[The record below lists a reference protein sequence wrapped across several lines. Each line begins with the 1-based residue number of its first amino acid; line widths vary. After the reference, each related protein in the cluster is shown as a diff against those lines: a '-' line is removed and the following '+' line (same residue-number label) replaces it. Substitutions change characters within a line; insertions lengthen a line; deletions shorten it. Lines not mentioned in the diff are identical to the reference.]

1 MHRIQQTDCE
11 TADSEF
17 SRSFSI
23 DQIVSD
29 EKSNDTKSFRIVKLV
44 VIGPKICENS
54 HSYFQNWFLDPVSK
68 INLKYPYLDSLRR
81 NSP

>member
-17 SRSFSI
+17 SRSFST

-29 EKSNDTKSFRIVKLV
+29 EKSNDKKSLRIVKLV
-44 VIGPKICENS
+44 LIGPKICENS

-68 INLKYPYLDSLRR
+68 MINKF
-81 NSP
+81 